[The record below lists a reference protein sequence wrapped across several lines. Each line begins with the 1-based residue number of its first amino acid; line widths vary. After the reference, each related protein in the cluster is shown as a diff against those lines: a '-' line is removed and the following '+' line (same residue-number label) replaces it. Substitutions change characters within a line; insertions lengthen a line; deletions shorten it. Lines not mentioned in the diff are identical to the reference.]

1 MDKIWPLFL
10 NRQNL
15 RGIGSLALEFR
26 PFLCIYVFIR
36 FILHCSILFLF
47 AFLKI
52 RTVDDQNIEHL
63 LPNPATPPT
72 KTNEKPDEEYY
83 DKRGAILSA
92 RKRTRSSNRQQRP
105 KLSDDLDP
113 GDSDQ
118 EVIVCT
124 HANVPPRTPNKNV
137 ESLRATPEV
146 RRSPRYRQYIF
157 VFRIWKQ
164 FVTRLLNWRSRA
176 EGRQNCKEIKMY

>member
-1 MDKIWPLFL
+1 
-10 NRQNL
+10 
-15 RGIGSLALEFR
+15 
-26 PFLCIYVFIR
+26 
-36 FILHCSILFLF
+36 
-47 AFLKI
+47 
-52 RTVDDQNIEHL
+52 VDDQNIEKL
-63 LPNPATPPT
+63 LPNPATPPA

-113 GDSDQ
+113 EGSDQ

-124 HANVPPRTPNKNV
+124 NAPVNVPPRTPNKNV

-146 RRSPRYRQYIF
+146 RRSPRYR
-157 VFRIWKQ
+157 
-164 FVTRLLNWRSRA
+164 
-176 EGRQNCKEIKMY
+176 